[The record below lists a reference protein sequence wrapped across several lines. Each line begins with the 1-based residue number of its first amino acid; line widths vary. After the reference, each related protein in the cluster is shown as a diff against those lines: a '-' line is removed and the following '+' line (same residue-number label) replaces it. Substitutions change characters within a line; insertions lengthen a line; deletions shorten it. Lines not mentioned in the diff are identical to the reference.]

1 MVKGRLFNQ
10 VIGRVDTTPSLEAV
24 RIAIDILNGKSTAA
38 TKTTDKTLSWILN
51 DLLRSPRGLRFKES
65 YRKHLETTLHRD
77 LSEFKS
83 YPIDQISKHEILRWY
98 RKGANKPT
106 GTDNAFRVLNT
117 FFEYAIKLE
126 VLESNPCNLVKKTGR
141 YKKNTRREH
150 LSSEDGDVG
159 AFAWALVNYEPPQ
172 SKINFKTARDAI
184 VLMFVTGLRS
194 TEARTLRWKDI
205 DLHHKRFV
213 IKDTKNRRDR
223 VLPMTRLIY
232 ALFASRNS
240 NRLALNTE
248 LRGDAALEYVFPNR
262 FGTGPLVDIRK
273 TLNAIRLEA
282 GLNHVRNHDLRRT
295 FCTICQDAG
304 IEESIYQKLVNHRTS
319 VTSDYVQTS
328 QQTLLKNLEIA
339 CRHISLAMPVT
350 VDGMFHKS
358 GAGTH
363 DNFMHLLY
371 GSVEDVFFE
380 RIPNMERDYY
390 DGVPV

>member
-1 MVKGRLFNQ
+1 
-10 VIGRVDTTPSLEAV
+10 
-24 RIAIDILNGKSTAA
+24 
-38 TKTTDKTLSWILN
+38 
-51 DLLRSPRGLRFKES
+51 
-65 YRKHLETTLHRD
+65 
-77 LSEFKS
+77 
-83 YPIDQISKHEILRWY
+83 
-98 RKGANKPT
+98 
-106 GTDNAFRVLNT
+106 
-117 FFEYAIKLE
+117 
-126 VLESNPCNLVKKTGR
+126 
-141 YKKNTRREH
+141 
-150 LSSEDGDVG
+150 
-159 AFAWALVNYEPPQ
+159 
-172 SKINFKTARDAI
+172 
-184 VLMFVTGLRS
+184 MFVTGLRS

-213 IKDTKNRRDR
+213 IKDTKNRRDH

-380 RIPNMERDYY
+380 QIPNMERDYY